1 MDDML
6 ARISIQKENFK
17 SKVKKFRLEK
27 GLFFWVTLIQAVVAK
42 TLRLFYKVFFCLQ
55 ILVPQKISLFPL
67 LRAEINGGA
76 VMPPPPSFSF
86 VKYPRPL
93 RFIVQLVSL
102 KQFRQSSSEYTILI
116 NTIYLPNS
124 S

>member
-27 GLFFWVTLIQAVVAK
+27 GLFFWVTLIQVVVAK

-76 VMPPPPSFSF
+76 VMPPP
-86 VKYPRPL
+86 RPFHL
-93 RFIVQLVSL
+93 
-102 KQFRQSSSEYTILI
+102 
-116 NTIYLPNS
+116 
-124 S
+124 